1 MSQSSEPV
9 KMSKGESGSRWNYGC
24 QSVDLETGCVCVWG
38 GGYSGLSGGLAVLLR
53 VSEEKREVE

>member
-24 QSVDLETGCVCVWG
+24 QSVDLEIVRVCVCVG
-38 GGYSGLSGGLAVLLR
+38 GAVILGYQVVLLY
-53 VSEEKREVE
+53 S

>member
-24 QSVDLETGCVCVWG
+24 QSVDLEIACVCV

>member
-9 KMSKGESGSRWNYGC
+9 KMSKRESGSRWNYGC
-24 QSVDLETGCVCVWG
+24 QSADLEIVCMWG
-38 GGYSGLSGGLAVLLR
+38 AGGYSGLSGGLAVLLR